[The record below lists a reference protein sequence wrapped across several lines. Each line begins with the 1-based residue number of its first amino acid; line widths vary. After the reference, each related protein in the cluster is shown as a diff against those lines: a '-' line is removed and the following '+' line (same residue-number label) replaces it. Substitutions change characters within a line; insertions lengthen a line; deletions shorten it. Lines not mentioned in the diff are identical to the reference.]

1 MPALSSQTRSKE
13 AHDSGEAIAVAR
25 PRAVGKETR
34 VGDSEQPAPAPFAPQ
49 QKKQSEQSRSPWS
62 GKDVSE
68 SLGFSTEPAK
78 ETSETRGSDA
88 MGAASPAEVQLAR
101 SLVQLGLAHLQILQT
116 TLLDAYH
123 RAVSSL
129 NEPGVRD
136 LALQIAHGVAQVEHA
151 RDQIGPGEELDPLRT
166 ELDDAWQDAVSQLA
180 VQVSPQ
186 ILGGAL
192 VAASFEPP
200 PRPHVVHL
208 GADLIAR
215 EAGRVLEL
223 LEAVERIRSYVMP
236 ETEATSESAAP
247 GDQLL
252 AVAELERF
260 ASRPIDALFLAAILK
275 RAGVWLELAQA
286 RGSDGRT
293 AAQVLGH
300 VEAQAA
306 ETGATVELGPK
317 WNALE
322 AADALSYGLTDWAV
336 TDEDATRVVEML
348 QAASPQGRGALVKQ
362 LHRMGLLGRL
372 AANVGWAF
380 LQQIGETLNDPEAES
395 LLSPHYEG
403 KGGVPSSH
411 ELLMAQVDRNLQEGS
426 ALDTFQAG
434 AWYLLDTSLDTLS
447 FGGKSS
453 IDRAHEARDAGLI
466 SEDAYWAKAN
476 KAMART
482 AAVGATAALTGGA
495 AGAWL
500 EGAALGLGA
509 SEGGAVLIGAAT
521 GGAVGNVGARFTG
534 DIYDQLLSGKPSFDS
549 FSAYAQDFASG
560 GLFGAA
566 LAPVGLHAAK
576 HLPASARTMA
586 QTYAVR
592 HPQLIPMLEAARAAG
607 KGAAFRV
614 RMTVREWLDVLRTGA
629 GGPGPM
635 GGFGGPQPAFASAGP
650 SPDAAPDLSSLP
662 PDAEL
667 WITARPTADLDAP
680 MARLDEEAPWFE
692 VESINVRRGGRR
704 AESLLDDYG
713 DEASYVDD
721 PADYRGD
728 AETDGAG
735 YDSEDISTAAPDSY
749 GGLGERVRF
758 VRAQSAE
765 PDLAGEYGVGS
776 LSDARLGITR
786 NPRHHLLPQEE
797 IEFFQRNGF
806 PGRDIDRYCIEVT
819 TTEHEILHGGN
830 QTLARR
836 HWQEHEWSMALMKD
850 LRLKETRV
858 KARRGENASLSRE
871 EVLQVVERLRSRFD
885 VQDKEVVPYRG
896 SHD

>member
-1 MPALSSQTRSKE
+1 MPSLSSHTRSKE
-13 AHDSGEAIAVAR
+13 AHDSGEAVAGAR

-34 VGDSEQPAPAPFAPQ
+34 VGDSEQPA
-49 QKKQSEQSRSPWS
+49 QSRSPWS

-68 SLGFSTEPAK
+68 SLGFSTEPMNEAT
-78 ETSETRGSDA
+78 ESPGFDA
-88 MGAASPAEVQLAR
+88 MGAASLAEVQLAR

-123 RAVSSL
+123 RAVSSFDA
-129 NEPGVRD
+129 PGVGE
-136 LALQIAHGVAQVEHA
+136 LALQIVHGVAQVEHA
-151 RDQIGPGEELDPLRT
+151 RDQIGPGDDLAPLRT
-166 ELDDAWQDAVSQLA
+166 ELDSAWQSAVSQLA

-192 VAASFEPP
+192 IAASLEPP
-200 PRPHVVHL
+200 PRSHVVHL
-208 GADLIAR
+208 GPELIAH
-215 EAGRVLEL
+215 EAGRVVEL
-223 LEAVERIRSYVMP
+223 LEAAERIRSYVMP
-236 ETEATSESAAP
+236 ETEATSEPAAP

-260 ASRPIDALFLAAILK
+260 ASRPIDAMFLAAILK
-275 RAGVWLELAQA
+275 HTGVWLELAQA
-286 RGSDGRT
+286 CGSDGRT

-336 TDEDATRVVEML
+336 TDEEATRVVEML

-362 LHRMGLLGRL
+362 LHRMGLLERL

-395 LLSPHYEG
+395 LLAPHYEG

-411 ELLMAQVDRNLQEGS
+411 ELLMSQVDRNLQEGS
-426 ALDTFQAG
+426 SLDTIQAG

-466 SEDAYWAKAN
+466 SEDAYWAEAN

-482 AAVGATAALTGGA
+482 AAVGAAAALTGGA
-495 AGAWL
+495 AGAWS

-509 SEGGAVLIGAAT
+509 SEGGAALVGAAT

-534 DIYDQLLSGKPSFDS
+534 DVYDQLLSGKPGFDS
-549 FSAYAQDFASG
+549 FSTYAQDFASG

-592 HPQLIPMLEAARAAG
+592 HPQLIPMLEAARVAG

-629 GGPGPM
+629 GGPGLM
-635 GGFGGPQPAFASAGP
+635 GGLGGLQPALASAGA
-650 SPDAAPDLSSLP
+650 SDVAPDLSALP
-662 PDAEL
+662 PDAKL

-749 GGLGERVRF
+749 GGLGERVRH
-758 VRAQSAE
+758 VRSQSVE

-776 LSDARLGITR
+776 LSDVRLGITR

-806 PGRDIDRYCIEVT
+806 PGRDIDQYCIEVT

-830 QTLARR
+830 QALARN
-836 HWQEHEWSMALMKD
+836 HWKKHEWSFALMEELRIQETAAKQVRGKD
-850 LRLKETRV
+850 
-858 KARRGENASLSRE
+858 ARLSRE
-871 EVLQVVERLRSRFD
+871 DVLETVEELRIQFRI
-885 VQDKEVVPYRG
+885 KNHRIVPYRG
-896 SHD
+896 NDD